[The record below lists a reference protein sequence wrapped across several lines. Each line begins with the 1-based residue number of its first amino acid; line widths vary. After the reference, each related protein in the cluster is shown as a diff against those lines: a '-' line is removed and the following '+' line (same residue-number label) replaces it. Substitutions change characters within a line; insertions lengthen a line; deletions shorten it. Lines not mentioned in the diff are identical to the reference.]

1 MTRAGQGTSP
11 AVSTEAAVV
20 ARGSLINLAAMVTG
34 AALAFGLTVL
44 VSRWLQPSGAGAFFE
59 LIALFTILSNTF
71 ELGADTGLTRW
82 ISRARAIG
90 GIEDVRRIVMIA
102 LVPVLIIGTAAG
114 AAMWVAAPELA
125 RLFLHGLPPATGVTD
140 VRIVAP
146 LVVLGA
152 LSSCIVDGARGFGR
166 MWPYLAIEGLGK
178 PLVRVVLVLAAVIA
192 GWGLRGALIAWG
204 LPIIIG
210 LGAGAVIFAAIIRA
224 EVPVRPGT
232 RASARRRARAEH
244 AARSARGHQA
254 ASGTRDRLA
263 APVTGG
269 RGPPRRPRAT
279 DPASGAAGQ
288 ETGRAEASAPRPG
301 GVRRYSRAGRHP
313 GASRDPGRPGTCPG
327 SRQPLPAQPRPRT
340 APRDVAPGPPAAGR

>member
-11 AVSTEAAVV
+11 AVSKEAAVV
-20 ARGSLINLAAMVTG
+20 ARGSLVNLAAMVTG

-90 GIEDVRRIVMIA
+90 GIEDVRRIVMTA

-125 RLFLHGLPPATGVTD
+125 RLFLHGLPPATGATD

-146 LVVLGA
+146 LVALGA

-192 GWGLRGALIAWG
+192 GWAC
-204 LPIIIG
+204 
-210 LGAGAVIFAAIIRA
+210 AGQSS
-224 EVPVRPGT
+224 PGDC
-232 RASARRRARAEH
+232 RSSSDSGPGRLSSARSSGRRSRSGVGPRGDPGAAARRARLWRPWRRATGRH
-244 AARSARGHQA
+244 GARRSRRAGTAGRQGRRKTGGGGWPPSSGGSPHRAACRAPSRSSSSGWTSCSSARWSPATRPVSTPRSASWPLSARSRWRPT
-254 ASGTRDRLA
+254 ASPSVL
-263 APVTGG
+263 
-269 RGPPRRPRAT
+269 
-279 DPASGAAGQ
+279 S
-288 ETGRAEASAPRPG
+288 
-301 GVRRYSRAGRHP
+301 
-313 GASRDPGRPGTCPG
+313 
-327 SRQPLPAQPRPRT
+327 
-340 APRDVAPGPPAAGR
+340 